1 MIELAIA
8 THTAPRDWWEE
19 DPRTI
24 VTAAAVL
31 KRQAQAQAAALRG
44 HR

>member
-8 THTAPRDWWEE
+8 TNTAPAQWWDE

-31 KRQAQAQAAALRG
+31 KRNAARQAQSSRG
-44 HR
+44 RR

>member
-8 THTAPRDWWEE
+8 THTAPAQWWNE

-31 KRQAQAQAAALRG
+31 KRNAAHQNQAR
-44 HR
+44 RR

>member
-8 THTAPRDWWEE
+8 TRTAPRDWWDE

-31 KRQAQAQAAALRG
+31 QANAARARQR
-44 HR
+44 R

>member
-8 THTAPRDWWEE
+8 TNTAPRDWWDE

-24 VTAAAVL
+24 ATAAAVL
-31 KRQAQAQAAALRG
+31 KARAARQNQGR